1 MNGLISTLPVSPPP
15 VVGAVAFHNGSAV
28 WPGARCIGSPSAL
41 SVIVLSGPVGL
52 TGVPSWLTSWNE
64 PVVAEP
70 VLVVGNSGP
79 VLTTAPTQELAGTPV
94 PVTARPVSS
103 DTIAVS
109 VIMLDAPPPV
119 TVSVRAP
126 GGLPA
131 PPRTMPGTQSAGT
144 LTGVVDVQ
152 TGGRSMKA
160 LLPGPGYSWSPWWF
174 VPRVEFGPVGS

>member
-1 MNGLISTLPVSPPP
+1 
-15 VVGAVAFHNGSAV
+15 
-28 WPGARCIGSPSAL
+28 
-41 SVIVLSGPVGL
+41 
-52 TGVPSWLTSWNE
+52 PSWLTSWNE
-64 PVVAEP
+64 PVVTG
-70 VLVVGNSGP
+70 LVGVAAVSGP
-79 VLTTAPTQELAGTPV
+79 VLTTAPTNELAGMPL

-103 DTIAVS
+103 DTIVGS
-109 VIMLDAPPPV
+109 VIMLDELVPV
-119 TVSVRAP
+119 TVSVRAA